1 MFDNK
6 LHLVLLEHSVV
17 IMLTVE
23 HFLISSI
30 TKVSKVERMY
40 TSPLKSWKTEN
51 VRDLKVVLAIRT

>member
-40 TSPLKSWKTEN
+40 TSPLKKCKGPESS
-51 VRDLKVVLAIRT
+51 VSD